1 MLAIVIPVQDVS
13 HNPLLSALFGGILTG
28 IGVAY
33 PLKYG
38 FSTGGMDIIAVIL
51 EKTTGKTIGTLM
63 MATNLVIILIA
74 GAFFWLG
81 KCLIHDYFNLRNV
94 ASSGCHSH
102 SAPKVNGLY
111 RDHEGRFGNC

>member
-1 MLAIVIPVQDVS
+1 MIPVQDVS

-51 EKTTGKTIGTLM
+51 EKNDWQNNWNIDDG
-63 MATNLVIILIA
+63 NQPR
-74 GAFFWLG
+74 
-81 KCLIHDYFNLRNV
+81 DYFDC
-94 ASSGCHSH
+94 GCFFL
-102 SAPKVNGLY
+102 AGKMPYTRLFQFTQC
-111 RDHEGRFGNC
+111 RE